1 MKLTITNVLAVNE
14 NQTTYNGES
23 KFDCVAKLVE
33 DDTTFSHTVE
43 AVSEMLKENLSQMV
57 DDDDIATTALEAV
70 SKGFGYQVE
79 WVED

>member
-1 MKLTITNVLAVNE
+1 MELKIINNE

-23 KFDCVAKLVE
+23 KFECITALIEE
-33 DDTTFSHTVE
+33 DSTFSHTVE
-43 AVSEMLKENLSQMV
+43 AVSEMLKENLSQMAE
-57 DDDDIATTALEAV
+57 DEDIAITALEAV

>member
-1 MKLTITNVLAVNE
+1 MELKIINNE

-23 KFDCVAKLVE
+23 KFECIATLVE
-33 DDTTFSHTVE
+33 ENSTFSHTVE
-43 AVSEMLKENLSQMV
+43 AVSEMLKENLSQMAE
-57 DDDDIATTALEAV
+57 DEDIAISALEAV